1 MLIIQH
7 KYSGKVQEVVVCA
20 KVIIELSG
28 YSVLGEI
35 SNNLRRL
42 LYKKKR
48 KKERKGKNSL
58 RLNDCYFT
66 PEASLQKLPKSEFLS
81 ELSLG

>member
-42 LYKKKR
+42 LYKKK
-48 KKERKGKNSL
+48 KERKK
-58 RLNDCYFT
+58 REKFIK
-66 PEASLQKLPKSEFLS
+66 AK
-81 ELSLG
+81 